1 MENPRNFVG
10 YGPDCWGLSAGINAG
25 GGRPLPRDDN
35 GTINIMASLASMPYT
50 PQESLAALKHY
61 YRDLGAKVWGIYGF
75 HDGFNQTENWYEE
88 TYMALNQAPIT
99 VMAENHRTG
108 LMWRLFM
115 SNPEIRPALE
125 AIGFKTDRGDSP

>member
-1 MENPRNFVG
+1 MSGASRRVTRVP
-10 YGPDCWGLSAGINAG
+10 LSTKSMGVVSD

-35 GTINIMASLASMPYT
+35 GTINIMAALASMPYT
-50 PQESLAALKHY
+50 PPESLAALKHY

-108 LMWRLFM
+108 LVWRLFM
-115 SNPEIRPALE
+115 SNPEIRPALT
-125 AIGFKTDRGDSP
+125 AIGFKPDQSDSP